1 MFSEYQSGT
10 MDVSLDFYGYEDC
23 PPNYSFGPSIRETY
37 VLHYITQGRGK
48 FYYKDQ
54 VIDLTA
60 GDLFLLKPNELT
72 FYQADS
78 QEPWSYYWL
87 GLSGNKIADYFRYS
101 QIEDLAFLRRDAF
114 KDKIRLHQLI
124 ENLVQTASQI
134 TLTSSNL
141 QLLASI
147 YEILFQLA
155 QEAPSSQPT
164 DRSSSNQLY
173 LDAKHI
179 IETRYSLTELT
190 IQSIAN
196 ELSINRSYLTT
207 VFKDHQQ
214 QSPKEYLLQIR
225 MQRAKQL
232 IETTKE
238 SIKVVAISVGFSD
251 ALYFSKSFKKFWKM
265 TPTTMR
271 KRKNN
276 SQAIYIS

>member
-101 QIEDLAFLRRDAF
+101 QIEDLAFLRRDAS

-141 QLLASI
+141 HLLASI

-207 VFKDHQQ
+207 VFKHHQQ

-251 ALYFSKSFKKFWKM
+251 ALYFSKTFKKFWKM
-265 TPTTMR
+265 TPTIMR
-271 KRKNN
+271 EKAKK
-276 SQAIYIS
+276 Q